1 MPGPQHDL
9 FAAYLAELSKNA
21 ERMRDT
27 REGPQYTHHLGAA
40 ASMAAALESSDLP
53 ELQRL
58 IAEERRYYGWSFLPG
73 PEGTRTEA
81 AFASFAEAVQPSR

>member
-9 FAAYLAELSKNA
+9 FAAYLAELSQNA
-21 ERMRDT
+21 ERM
-27 REGPQYTHHLGAA
+27 PQ
-40 ASMAAALESSDLP
+40 
-53 ELQRL
+53 LQRL
-58 IAEERRYYGWSFLPG
+58 IAAERRYYGWSFLPG